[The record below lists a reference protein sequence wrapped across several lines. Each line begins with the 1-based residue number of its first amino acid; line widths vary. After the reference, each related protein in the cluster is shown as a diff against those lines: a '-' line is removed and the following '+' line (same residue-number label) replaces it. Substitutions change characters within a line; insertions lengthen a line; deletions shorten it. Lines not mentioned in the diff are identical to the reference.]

1 MVHTLILLTQRFIVP
16 KIGQCRLVNHLIKN
30 TEIDIDYFGIEI
42 DNPVDYIDEEM
53 ELKIMNTSFINFF
66 FEDNEIEYSNYAKAE
81 ILKLAENLLRK
92 PSEIIISEDSKDID
106 FYIQ

>member
-1 MVHTLILLTQRFIVP
+1 MVHTLILSTQRFIVP

-30 TEIDIDYFGIEI
+30 IEIDIDYFGIEI

-66 FEDNEIEYSNYAKAE
+66 FEDNEIVYSNYAKAE
-81 ILKLAENLLRK
+81 IL
-92 PSEIIISEDSKDID
+92 
-106 FYIQ
+106 

>member
-1 MVHTLILLTQRFIVP
+1 MVHTLILSTQRFIVP

-30 TEIDIDYFGIEI
+30 IEIDIDYFGIEI

-66 FEDNEIEYSNYAKAE
+66 FEDNEIVYSNYAKAE

-92 PSEIIISEDSKDID
+92 PYEIIMSEDSKDID